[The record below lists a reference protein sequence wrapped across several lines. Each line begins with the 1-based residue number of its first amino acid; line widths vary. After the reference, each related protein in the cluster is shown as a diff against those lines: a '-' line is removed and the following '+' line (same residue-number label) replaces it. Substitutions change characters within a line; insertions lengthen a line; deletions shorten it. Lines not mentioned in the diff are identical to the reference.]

1 MARLAEEVCDCKA
14 QLLSGGLSGNN
25 AAAIITHLW
34 EKQPVLIPYPPGQT
48 KKNGGDAFNQLI
60 FEKGSSMA
68 YTDMM
73 RTSTMSHASG
83 GVIGHTGPL
92 FQVSLVREAVCC

>member
-34 EKQPVLIPYPPGQT
+34 EKQPVLIPYPPR
-48 KKNGGDAFNQLI
+48 KKNDGDAFNHLI
-60 FEKGSSMA
+60 FEDKK
-68 YTDMM
+68 
-73 RTSTMSHASG
+73 
-83 GVIGHTGPL
+83 IP
-92 FQVSLVREAVCC
+92 